1 MLKIQ
6 QLHSTWASPYR
17 DMGYYIFTISTCP
30 SSQFRHCSSV
40 LSKIHVVFY
49 VWGIWGIWVSRL
61 PRTTTDNHV
70 STSLFFFLKVN
81 PWKTSGPLLTENLSP
96 KRSVVIG
103 VHPILS
109 VGIRPLIQ
117 MSIEILSC
125 HVRNIKHDEGVN
137 LSE

>member
-1 MLKIQ
+1 MFG
-6 QLHSTWASPYR
+6 
-17 DMGYYIFTISTCP
+17 GYGEYGYLDYPEPLQIIMSA
-30 SSQFRHCSSV
+30 H
-40 LSKIHVVFY
+40 LS
-49 VWGIWGIWVSRL
+49 
-61 PRTTTDNHV
+61 
-70 STSLFFFLKVN
+70 FFFLKVN